1 MKLLLIILCYKE
13 RSRKLII
20 DIFNTSN
27 VGNSTESL
35 FMRCNYFSICPQS
48 LIEARLLGFADK
60 LLRSPTL
67 ELGPRLAN
75 NNNNDLETGAGNGT
89 KKQPDVIQD
98 EGDKICFDKMS
109 IIEETQYDNL
119 ETCNHSYQKE
129 FKGFLL
135 RFKIG

>member
-13 RSRKLII
+13 RLRINLLALASTK
-20 DIFNTSN
+20 
-27 VGNSTESL
+27 VGNWTESL

-67 ELGPRLAN
+67 ELGPGLE
-75 NNNNDLETGAGNGT
+75 NNDLQPGNGT
-89 KKQPDVIQD
+89 KQEAEVIED

-109 IIEETQYDNL
+109 IIEETQYDNM

-129 FKGFLL
+129 FS
-135 RFKIG
+135 RV

>member
-13 RSRKLII
+13 RLRIKLLALAS
-20 DIFNTSN
+20 TN
-27 VGNSTESL
+27 VWNATESL

-67 ELGPRLAN
+67 ELGPGPGLE
-75 NNNNDLETGAGNGT
+75 NNDLEAGNGT
-89 KKQPDVIQD
+89 KQEAEVIED

-109 IIEETQYDNL
+109 IIEETQYDNM

-129 FKGFLL
+129 FN
-135 RFKIG
+135 RV

>member
-1 MKLLLIILCYKE
+1 
-13 RSRKLII
+13 
-20 DIFNTSN
+20 
-27 VGNSTESL
+27 
-35 FMRCNYFSICPQS
+35 MRCNYFSICPQS

-75 NNNNDLETGAGNGT
+75 NDLETGAGNGT
-89 KKQPDVIQD
+89 KEQPDVIQD
-98 EGDKICFDKMS
+98 AGDKICFDKMS

-129 FKGFLL
+129 
-135 RFKIG
+135 RVYDNN